1 MERMSGMRTGVQKSK
16 NEHAVNR
23 QALIGIGRVE
33 LRRTQKP
40 HNVPETWFRLKTTRN
55 EMGEIRDGAN
65 RCVDRRTWVFGTY
78 FVCCVFVLF

>member
-40 HNVPETWFRLKTTRN
+40 HNVPETWFRLKTRN
-55 EMGEIRDGAN
+55 EMGRIRDGAD
-65 RCVDRRTWVFGTY
+65 RRVDRRTWVFGTY
-78 FVCCVFVLF
+78 FVFYVFVHF